1 MFARGSYGDA
11 DHRGTDL
18 EADAATVA
26 DTDFRSDE
34 AAGSRADV
42 SAKYFSYSTT
52 YCVSVVSADWPT
64 DRGADAST
72 FSSTYIV
79 TDCPA
84 DRGTDTSTFSS
95 TYIVTDCPADSGAD
109 ASNVSGTDIA
119 TDCPA
124 NSGAYSSTFSA
135 ADGAADYLANGLAYE
150 GAHGGAFVSADTATD
165 CGADSITFGTTDSA
179 ADYPTNSLADIGADS
194 GTSTATNTGTDRAAV
209 ATTLS
214 AANCAADSVSNGE
227 AVATALSAT
236 DDSVSDGEAF
246 FDADNGADITAVA
259 PANYFAANDI
269 TTTKSDSDHE
279 YAHDVNSDVRALRLA
294 VISSGAT
301 PYGAPLQHA
310 NDRCAVSTAVSE
322 PDGIADESPVAA
334 AEPRSL
340 GNSDREPDGRADSP
354 PNALAPTDHVRSV
367 AVAYDLA
374 GPDDRTHAAGAARS
388 ARQHYLGPRH
398 VGRQLDGR
406 GLRRRGEHLSVV
418 RWRHPRGS
426 RGFDRPPAA
435 EALVVH
441 RRQWG
446 PPRAERGER

>member
-11 DHRGTDL
+11 DNRGTDL